1 MNTPIKLAFRVS
13 LALAAL
19 FAGNASGEPE
29 IPATDESPSF
39 TFIGFGDRT
48 GGPIEGVEVLKEAVA
63 MTNMLDPDLVM
74 TVGDMIEGY
83 CLPNQWME
91 QHEEF
96 STIMDSLTMPWFPV
110 AGNHDVYSR
119 PKVEGEHLERY
130 KAHFGPL
137 TYSFDHKFAHF
148 VVLFSDESFAFRNPS
163 QTQNMS
169 QEQMD
174 WLKVDLAGTDAK
186 QIFVFLHH
194 PRWTKQY
201 EGCNWDEVHAILAD
215 DGRPTTAVGGHVH
228 TLRDDGTRDNVHYL
242 TLATTGGWP
251 KRGLDH
257 ATIHHIT
264 QFQVR
269 EDSVS
274 IVHIPIGSL
283 IAGDAYPGY
292 EIDEIIELE
301 KGDWLISGAVLGS
314 GGGEVHGYSLTN
326 TTSKPMEFKVG
337 VYKPQDAEV
346 RIEQEHFT
354 LEPGEEGEFSITLVG
369 NVADIQ
375 KMGKVEMVVRAYYPH
390 ANGEIQPVSVKREI
404 QKLSEISRPEEPAQP

>member
-1 MNTPIKLAFRVS
+1 MNTPLKLALRVS
-13 LALAAL
+13 LAFSVL
-19 FAGNASGEPE
+19 FAYEAIGEPE

-48 GGPIEGVEVLKEAVA
+48 GGPIEGVEVLEEAVGMA
-63 MTNMLDPDLVM
+63 NMLDPDLVM

-83 CLPNQWME
+83 CLPKQWME

-96 STIMDSLTMPWFPV
+96 STIMDGLSMPWFPV
-110 AGNHDVYSR
+110 AGNHDVYAR

-148 VVLFSDESFAFRNPS
+148 VVLFSDESFDYLNPS

-174 WLKVDLAGTDAK
+174 WLTADLASTDAK

-201 EGCNWDEVHAILAD
+201 EGCNWDEVHAILAN
-215 DGRPTTAVGGHVH
+215 DGRPSTAVGGHVH

-283 IAGDAYPGY
+283 IAGDAYPGS
-292 EIDEIIELE
+292 EIDEIKELE
-301 KGDWLISGAVLGS
+301 KGDWLVMGGMLYSGGS
-314 GGGEVHGYSLTN
+314 GVLNYSITN
-326 TTSKPMEFKVG
+326 ISSNPMEYKVG
-337 VYKPQDAEV
+337 LYKPDDFDVWVTQKEYKLV
-346 RIEQEHFT
+346 
-354 LEPGEEGEFSITLVG
+354 PGEEAVISINIRESVAEFDKLESTELI
-369 NVADIQ
+369 
-375 KMGKVEMVVRAYYPH
+375 VRAYFPH
-390 ANGEIQPVSVKREI
+390 QNGEIQPVSIKRVLQDPMETPP
-404 QKLSEISRPEEPAQP
+404 SEEPAQP

>member
-1 MNTPIKLAFRVS
+1 MNTPIKLAFHVS

-19 FAGNASGEPE
+19 IAWEAVGEPE

-48 GGPIEGVEVLKEAVA
+48 GGPIEGVEVLEEAVA

-96 STIMDSLTMPWFPV
+96 STIMDGLSMPWFPV
-110 AGNHDVYSR
+110 AGNHDVYAR

-174 WLKVDLAGTDAK
+174 WLKADLASTDAK

-194 PRWTKQY
+194 PRWTKLY

-251 KRGLDH
+251 TRGLDH

-269 EDSVS
+269 EDAVS

-283 IAGDAYPGY
+283 IASDAFPGS
-292 EIDEIIELE
+292 EIDEIKELE
-301 KGDWLISGAVLGS
+301 KGEWLVKGGMLGS
-314 GGGEVHGYSLTN
+314 GGGEIHVFNMTN
-326 TTSKPMEFKVG
+326 ITSKPMEFKVD
-337 VYKPQDAEV
+337 VYKPHDAEV
-346 RIEQEHFT
+346 QIKQELYT
-354 LEPGEEGEFSITLVG
+354 LEPGERSSGNITIFG
-369 NVADIQ
+369 NVSEIQ
-375 KMGKVEMVVRAYYPH
+375 SLGSIELVVRAYYPH
-390 ANGEIQPVSVKREI
+390 ENGEIQPVSVKRVFHEPR
-404 QKLSEISRPEEPAQP
+404 ETPATEEPAQP

>member
-1 MNTPIKLAFRVS
+1 MNTPIKLAFHVS

-19 FAGNASGEPE
+19 FAWDASGEPE
-29 IPATDESPSF
+29 IPATDESLSF

-48 GGPIEGVEVLKEAVA
+48 GGPIEGVEVLEEAVG

-83 CLPNQWME
+83 CLPKQWME

-96 STIMDSLTMPWFPV
+96 TTIMEKLSMPWFPV
-110 AGNHDVYSR
+110 AGNHDVYAR

-148 VVLFSDESFAFRNPS
+148 VVLFSDELFDYHNPS

-174 WLKVDLAGTDAK
+174 WLKADLASTDAK

-201 EGCNWDEVHAILAD
+201 EGCNWDEVHAILAN

-283 IAGDAYPGY
+283 IAGDAFSGS
-292 EIDEIIELE
+292 EIDEIKDLE

-314 GGGEVHGYSLTN
+314 GGGEVHGFSLTN
-326 TTSKPMEFKVG
+326 TTTKPLEYKVG
-337 VYKPQDAEV
+337 VYKPQGADV

-354 LEPGEEGEFSITLVG
+354 LEPGEKGGFGVTLVG
-369 NVADIQ
+369 NVAEIQ
-375 KMGKVEMVVRAYYPH
+375 EMGKVELVVRAYYPH
-390 ANGEIQPVSVKREI
+390 ENGEIQPVSIKRPI
-404 QKLSEISRPEEPAQP
+404 QKLSEMPAPEEPAQP

>member
-1 MNTPIKLAFRVS
+1 MNTPIKLAFRIS
-13 LALAAL
+13 IALAAL
-19 FAGNASGEPE
+19 FVWDTSGEPE

-48 GGPIEGVEVLKEAVA
+48 GGPIEGVEVLEEAVGMA
-63 MTNMLDPDLVM
+63 NMLDPDLVM

-83 CLPNQWME
+83 CLPKQWME
-91 QHEEF
+91 QHDEF
-96 STIMDSLTMPWFPV
+96 KSIMDGLAMPWFPV
-110 AGNHDVYSR
+110 AGNHDVYAR
-119 PKVEGEHLERY
+119 PKVEGVHLERY
-130 KAHFGPL
+130 KAHFGSL

-148 VVLFSDESFAFRNPS
+148 IVLFSDESFDFHNPS

-174 WLKVDLAGTDAK
+174 WLKADLASTDAK

-201 EGCNWDEVHAILAD
+201 EGCNWDEVHAILAE
-215 DGRPTTAVGGHVH
+215 DGRATTAVGGHVH

-274 IVHIPIGSL
+274 IVHISIGSL
-283 IAGDAYPGY
+283 IAGDAFPGS
-292 EIDEIIELE
+292 EIDEIKELE
-301 KGDWLISGAVLGS
+301 KGEWLVRGELLGS
-314 GGGEVHGYSLTN
+314 SVEEIHGFSMTN
-326 TTSKPMEFKVG
+326 ITSKPMEFKVG

-346 RIEQEHFT
+346 RVEQEQFT
-354 LEPGEEGEFSITLVG
+354 LEPGEEGGFGVTLVG
-369 NVADIQ
+369 NVAQIQ
-375 KMGKVEMVVRAYYPH
+375 EMGKVELVVRAYYPH
-390 ANGEIQPVSVKREI
+390 ENGEIQPVSVKRVI
-404 QKLSEISRPEEPAQP
+404 RKQSEVPGAEEPAQP